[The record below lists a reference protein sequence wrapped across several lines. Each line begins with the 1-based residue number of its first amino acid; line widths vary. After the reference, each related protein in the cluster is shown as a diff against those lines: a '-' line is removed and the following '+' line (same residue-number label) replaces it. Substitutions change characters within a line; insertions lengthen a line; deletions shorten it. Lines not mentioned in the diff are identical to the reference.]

1 MESDGSNAVIENTD
15 TENMHDFVLPY
26 TSTMK
31 TSADNNVPMTAAS
44 RYSLNMKTVNKM
56 DVDTRIIPTPY
67 QTIIPERANI
77 FNIEG
82 IILMNYEILGIFTLG
97 ASDLLSKLGISTSGN
112 HEVTFAIGTL
122 PAEIAD
128 SNEAYTLELT
138 VTGTT
143 ITATDASGLF
153 NGLMSFI
160 GLLDLTNNNMMTL
173 KEMTVHDRPRFD
185 YRGHQVDT
193 ARNFRSIETIMK
205 TIDAMALWKVR
216 TLERGSAGIHD
227 IFCVLD
233 VHILTKYMFVPLG
246 LSIS

>member
-1 MESDGSNAVIENTD
+1 
-15 TENMHDFVLPY
+15 
-26 TSTMK
+26 MK
-31 TSADNNVPMTAAS
+31 TSADNNVPMAAAS
-44 RYSLNMKTVNKM
+44 RYSLNMKTINKM

-67 QTIIPERANI
+67 KTMIPEGANI

-82 IILMNYEILGIFTLG
+82 IILVNYDILGVFMLG

-112 HEVTFAIGTL
+112 HEVTFVIGTM

-138 VTGTT
+138 ATGTT
-143 ITATDASGLF
+143 ITAADATGLF

-173 KEMTVHDRPRFD
+173 QEMTVHDKPRFE
-185 YRGHQVDT
+185 YRGHQVDA
-193 ARNFRSIETIMK
+193 ARNFRSMETIMK

-216 TLERGSAGIHD
+216 KITRQHCPSCAPYNI
-227 IFCVLD
+227 IA
-233 VHILTKYMFVPLG
+233 
-246 LSIS
+246 